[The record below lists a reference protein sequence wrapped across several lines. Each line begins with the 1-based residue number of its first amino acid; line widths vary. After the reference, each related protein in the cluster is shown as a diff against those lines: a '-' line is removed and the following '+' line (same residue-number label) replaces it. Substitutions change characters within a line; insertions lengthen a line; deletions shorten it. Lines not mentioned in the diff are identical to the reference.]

1 LNNSA
6 HQKNSTIIVLAAIV
20 VVIYGMQMAK
30 VILVPF
36 LIAVF
41 LALITVRPM
50 LWLQQNR
57 VPSILAALFIVT
69 MIMLI
74 LAVVGAIL
82 GTSIADFTAALPG
95 YQARLDTIVDGV
107 VNFIAKNFKN
117 DQSIESLG
125 DMVDPGWAMGLAATI
140 LNSLKDVLTNTFLI
154 IFTMIFILLEAS
166 SVQTKVEA
174 AFGRSENS
182 IERPRLF
189 LQNLGRYLGIKT
201 VVSMATGLC
210 AGLLTWSIGL
220 DFPLLWAML
229 AFLLNYVPTIGSI
242 IAAVPAVLLA
252 LVQLGPGGAG
262 ATAMGFAAIN
272 VVFGNFLEPRLM
284 GYGVGISPMIVFVG
298 LVFWGWVFG
307 PVGMLLSV
315 PLTMTLKL
323 ALENDERTRW
333 VAILIGS
340 ERDAEYELRSR
351 AAEEEAER
359 DQATSTSS

>member
-1 LNNSA
+1 M
-6 HQKNSTIIVLAAIV
+6 ILAAIV

-50 LWLQQNR
+50 LWLQKKR
-57 VPSILAALFIVT
+57 VPAILAALIIVT
-69 MIMLI
+69 AIMLI
-74 LAVVGAIL
+74 LAIVGMIV
-82 GTSIADFTAALPG
+82 GTSIADFTAALPS
-95 YQARLDTIVDGV
+95 YQARLDRIVDGFL
-107 VNFIAKNFKN
+107 NFLAKYFRD
-117 DQSIESLG
+117 DQSIENLG

-154 IFTMIFILLEAS
+154 FFTMIFILLEAS
-166 SVQTKVEA
+166 SVQIKVEA
-174 AFGRSENS
+174 AFGRREDSLD
-182 IERPRLF
+182 RPRVF
-189 LQNLGRYLGIKT
+189 LQNMGRYLGIKT
-201 VVSMATGLC
+201 LVSFATGIC
-210 AGLLTWSIGL
+210 AGLVTWGIGL

-262 ATAMGFAAIN
+262 ATALGFAGIN
-272 VVFGNFLEPRLM
+272 VIFGNFLEPRLM
-284 GYGVGISPMIVFVG
+284 GYGVGISPMIVFIG

-323 ALENDERTRW
+323 ALESDERTRW

-351 AAEEEAER
+351 AAPEAE
-359 DQATSTSS
+359 SV